1 MLSEDTNIKEGVS
14 NVFYNLLIE
23 AREQKPSIDGITFE
37 SLGRDDLRNLK
48 IPFSEE
54 EVFVSLSSLYGDK
67 AIELNDFTMV
77 FWQHYQDFVNYQVIR
92 LSREFLEQRSFKE
105 SLNVTFLVLVH
116 KKRGAQDLKDFKPN
130 GLVGRQYKL
139 LAKALANKLKKD
151 YGKSGLYLS
160 ACICG
165 GHKNFRYSLFI
176 ENDIIDSRLKRT
188 LVGKFISQI
197 LRRRVIM
204 SIGVMVQSRGRG
216 H

>member
-77 FWQHYQDFVNYQVIR
+77 FWQHYLDFVNYQVIR
-92 LSREFLEQRSFKE
+92 LFREFLEQRFFKE

-116 KKRGAQDLKDFKPN
+116 KKRGA
-130 GLVGRQYKL
+130 
-139 LAKALANKLKKD
+139 
-151 YGKSGLYLS
+151 
-160 ACICG
+160 
-165 GHKNFRYSLFI
+165 
-176 ENDIIDSRLKRT
+176 
-188 LVGKFISQI
+188 
-197 LRRRVIM
+197 
-204 SIGVMVQSRGRG
+204 
-216 H
+216 